1 MIWAL
6 VIFCLLLSFVLSG
19 CESAVLAVTRV
30 RVRHAAFERNDA
42 VAKRLLPLIEERDAT
57 LASVTLVNH
66 ITNLAAFL
74 IVTWRLVQWL
84 GNQGYAV
91 AFFLALPIFL
101 VGLEVVPK
109 KLFRRF
115 PFRMLR
121 HLTPLLVVVGWLR
134 PVFRGLIRR
143 TESLEGEVGKTAQ
156 LSQGRA
162 DLVDLANVLA
172 ERGQMETSAAQL
184 IKRILSYRRLTAQDL
199 MLPLNRSYALSP
211 EMTTS
216 AALILSRERACDWLP
231 VMGPD
236 GKIIGVFEAP
246 FCPPNLPQDRLV
258 RQHMRALDTVASGDK
273 ALHVLQRMRRRGR
286 MVAIVSDAAHEA
298 IGLVTEDDLL
308 RPLFSDQ

>member
-1 MIWAL
+1 MIWAIVCLCL
-6 VIFCLLLSFVLSG
+6 VLSFLLSG

-30 RVRHAAFERNDA
+30 RVRHAANEKGDHS
-42 VAKRLLPLIEERDAT
+42 AKRLLPLIEERDAT
-57 LASVTLVNH
+57 LAAVTLVNH
-66 ITNLAAFL
+66 LTNLGAFL

-84 GNQGYAV
+84 GNAGYAA
-91 AFFLALPIFL
+91 AFFLALPVFL
-101 VGLEVVPK
+101 IGLEVLPK

-121 HLTPLLVVVGWLR
+121 NLTPLLVVVGWLR

-143 TESLEGEVGKTAQ
+143 TEGLGEDTGKPAQ
-156 LSQGRA
+156 LSQARS
-162 DLVDLANVLA
+162 DLIDLANMLA
-172 ERGQMETSAAQL
+172 ERGQMEPSAAQL
-184 IKRILSYRRLTAQDL
+184 VRHILNYRRLTAQDL

-231 VMGPD
+231 VMGTD

-246 FCPPNLPQDRLV
+246 FCPPNLPEDRLV
-258 RQHMRALDTVASGDK
+258 RQHMRALDTVASGDT
-273 ALHVLQRMRRRGR
+273 ALSVLQRMRRRGR
-286 MVAIVSDAAHEA
+286 MVAIVSDGSHDAV
-298 IGLVTEDDLL
+298 GLVTEDDLL